1 MFKNLL
7 QLICGI
13 TNSKIMPNGTKMIIN
28 IPYVV
33 ETSCFPRSK
42 SLSATASARRFFK
55 PKEKPTSKKLS
66 HNTTDDIVSHIP

>member
-1 MFKNLL
+1 M
-7 QLICGI
+7 CGI
-13 TNSKIMPNGTKMIIN
+13 NSSKIIPNGTNININ

-33 ETSCFPRSK
+33 DTSCFPLAK
-42 SLSATASARRFFK
+42 SLSATASAKRFFK